1 MEYLSFD
8 EKDPNADFPK
18 GIKTAFEKY
27 NSSKYKEAIVDLNKA
42 IKLQPK
48 YAPAYNLR
56 GLCKAGLKDFKASI
70 LDYDK
75 AIKLKLDYAAAYM
88 NRGDSNAHLK
98 RNKKSFEDLPSME

>member
-1 MEYLSFD
+1 VEHVSFSK
-8 EKDPNADFPK
+8 KDPNADFPK
-18 GIKTAFEKY
+18 AIKNAFEKY

-56 GLCKAGLKDFKASI
+56 GLCKAGLNDFKASI

-75 AIKLKLDYAAAYM
+75 AIKLKHDYAAAYM

-98 RNKKSFEDLPSME
+98 RNK